1 MAAVR
6 ATDDLA
12 TPLLQLCSLWR
23 LSTKSNVITATMKR
37 MRAPRAPSERF
48 ARGKGATKT
57 WAEHSKQLDAD
68 PLEPVSR
75 TRSSF
80 QPAFARPTPAYEAP
94 PARTKTKTKNPTNSI
109 RLTISKVSR
118 RIPSNKSGSEIDFF
132 LSSQSD
138 YLRIGFRP
146 FILQDFFRFKNGP
159 FCPFCL

>member
-80 QPAFARPTPAYEAP
+80 QLTFACFTPAYQTAP
-94 PARTKTKTKNPTNSI
+94 EKAQKKEKEKSYNSI
-109 RLTISKVSR
+109 RLTIRLILMRSD
-118 RIPSNKSGSEIDFF
+118 SELLIIFF
-132 LSSQSD
+132 NLKKEWPC
-138 YLRIGFRP
+138 LCNA
-146 FILQDFFRFKNGP
+146 ILQNPTGQNP
-159 FCPFCL
+159 I